1 MNKILLNKNLDYQLD
16 NSITIEYKED
26 FINKLDLK
34 ILKSTKLELIID
46 EIDKLDINIEI
57 DKDIVLELVEIKK
70 NNKFKILSKYILNE
84 NSVLNLTKINDLD
97 TINERN
103 YISLD
108 GINSKLNLVLKTI
121 SKSLEKYD
129 FIINHNYSNTISDI
143 TTHGINLSGNL
154 YFNINTHV
162 LNDRKNCIANQN
174 NRIINLTAN
183 ECMIRP
189 NLLIDEV
196 DVEANHSAL
205 IGNFKEDEL
214 FYIQRLG
221 LDKEKAT
228 KLLIE
233 GFLKSKIDEEYANI
247 LKKYWR

>member
-1 MNKILLNKNLDYQLD
+1 MNKIVLSKSNNYQLD
-16 NSITIEYKED
+16 DKICYTYKED
-26 FINKLDLK
+26 FINKLDIK
-34 ILKSTKLELIID
+34 VLKSTKLELIID

-57 DKDIVLELVEIKK
+57 NKNVKLDLVEIK
-70 NNKFKILSKYILNE
+70 NNDKLKILSKYNLSE

-97 TINERN
+97 NINERN
-103 YISLD
+103 YILLN
-108 GINSKLNLVLKTI
+108 GVNSKLNLILKTVCT
-121 SKSLEKYD
+121 SLEKYD
-129 FIINHNYSNTISDI
+129 FIINHNYDNTESDI

-162 LNDRKNCIANQN
+162 LNNRKNCVANQN
-174 NRIINLTAN
+174 NRIINLTDQ

-205 IGNFKEDEL
+205 IGNFKDEEM
-214 FYIQRLG
+214 FYLQRLG
-221 LDKEKAT
+221 LDKEKTT

-233 GFLKSKIDEEYANI
+233 GFLKNKIEKKYFNI